1 MNCKRPGHNSRE
13 CPHILVCHLIHPPFS
28 IADRQC
34 PTCGKEDDHE
44 RRDCPYNL
52 ICFRCGLAGHK
63 IQVSWCAPFQIRA
76 DIQDCSK
83 PRTKSGACEKCG
95 AGDHTAIVSLL
106 RPGGMRDLTIRYAH
120 RSGECTR
127 TTLKMSVERSKNNML
142 QRKAGPR
149 KQSVAGSTTD
159 GATTVPRCVFSLFA
173 STMTD
178 IAGRT
183 FRRRLS
189 QKSWFPRSIYRFCI
203 QQAIT
208 VPRSIRRFQ

>member
-13 CPHILVCHLIHPPFS
+13 CPHILVCPFTQS
-28 IADRQC
+28 FFEVADKQC

-95 AGDHTAIVSLL
+95 AGDHTAIVSPHH
-106 RPGGMRDLTIRYAH
+106 RVEMRELTIRYAQ
-120 RSGECTR
+120 RSGGCTR
-127 TTLKMSVERSKNNML
+127 TTLRKSVERCRNNMPP
-142 QRKAGPR
+142 RKAGPK

-178 IAGRT
+178 VAGRA
-183 FRRRLS
+183 FRR
-189 QKSWFPRSIYRFCI
+189 
-203 QQAIT
+203 
-208 VPRSIRRFQ
+208 